1 MALIVEDGSIVP
13 NADSYVSLADA
24 RTLAARYNLVLPADD
39 TEAEAALRNGA
50 VYIGLQEPMMCGS
63 RVSPLQELSFPR
75 QGVTLYGY
83 PVATDFIP
91 AQVIRAQVIA
101 AVEYGNGTDVRASTD
116 GRATSM
122 ERVEGAVTVQYFN
135 NGATG
140 ATTVITAAIDA
151 MRPLLCGLNNGSSFN
166 VYRG

>member
-1 MALIVEDGSIVP
+1 MLIVETGQIIAG
-13 NADSYVSLADA
+13 ADSFISLADA
-24 RTLAARYNLVLPADD
+24 RTLAARYNLALPADD

-50 VYIGLQEPMMCGS
+50 VYVGLQEPMMCGS
-63 RVSPLQELSFPR
+63 RISSLQELSFPR

-83 PVATDFIP
+83 PVAPDSIP

-101 AVEYGNGTDVRASTD
+101 AIEYGNGTDVRASTD

-135 NGATG
+135 NGSSG

-151 MRPLLCGLNNGSSFN
+151 LRPLLCGANNGSSFN